1 MGARVREQRRG
12 ELAVK
17 ASTLLKLGRVSN
29 VPTVWSNVLCGFV
42 LARYWDVA
50 TLAPLGGREAL
61 TLLTLS
67 FAGTLLYVGGMFL
80 NDAFDAQIDARERP
94 ERPIPK
100 GEIQQRTVYALGFAQ
115 LLAGLVVL
123 AVLGRWLWAEPWR
136 ALLAGG
142 VTALLIVLYNA
153 WHKGN
158 AWSSLIMG
166 ACRAGLYLVAAFAAS
181 PHPAT
186 MVFVASGALCVYVV
200 GLTHVARFETGT
212 LVQRGWLLASLY
224 APVLCVLG
232 SRVGSA
238 VVWCSALVTTVWIT
252 FARSLALRKQ
262 PGSIG
267 RAVVSLIAG
276 ISLVDA
282 IFVAGSGKPWLAL
295 LCVFAFGCTLLLQRW
310 VRGT

>member
-1 MGARVREQRRG
+1 M
-12 ELAVK
+12 K
-17 ASTLLKLGRVSN
+17 ASTLLRLGRVSN
-29 VPTVWSNVLCGFV
+29 VPTVWSNVLCGFM
-42 LARYWDVA
+42 LARAWGEP
-50 TLAPLGGREAL
+50 TPAPLDSSAL
-61 TLLTLS
+61 VTLLTLS
-67 FAGTLLYVGGMFL
+67 GAGTLFYVGGMFL

-100 GEIQQRTVYALGFAQ
+100 GEIQRRTVYALGFAQ

-123 AVLGRWLWAEPWR
+123 AALGPLLWAEPWR

-142 VTALLIVLYNA
+142 ATALLVVLYNA

-158 AWSSLIMG
+158 AWSPLIMG
-166 ACRAGLYLVAAFAAS
+166 ACRAGLYLIAAFAAT
-181 PHPAT
+181 PEPAPMT
-186 MVFVASGALCVYVV
+186 FVASGALCVYVF
-200 GLTHVARFETGT
+200 GLTHVARYETGT
-212 LVQRGWLLASLY
+212 LLQRAWLLASLY

-232 SRVGSA
+232 YRPGEA
-238 VVWCSALVTTVWIT
+238 LVWCSALIVTAWVT

-282 IFVAGSGKPWLAL
+282 MFVAGSGQPL
-295 LCVFAFGCTLLLQRW
+295 LVLPCVLAFGCTLLLQRW